1 MEFYTPRNIGPA
13 DQVLFDAD
21 GNAVGIQAAGS
32 SSQPVLGFNPTKHA
46 AIDSLVSGDGISVH
60 PNLWCDL
67 SAANLC
73 ADDGAVLDG
82 SGNARHAVR
91 GIALPTATMNAA
103 AGYFATAKGSGA
115 VQSTLDTALHLPS
128 INLDYDGGE
137 SALIVVTFK
146 AALPAADESMLGNA
160 ASSSSNGFR
169 LRIRTTG
176 YCDVGM
182 YSATGSVSSLSGNG
196 LTVLVDGSIHQF
208 AVLINGQTK
217 YRSMWEDGV
226 LTRGNIAQLATCD
239 TRESAGLHLG
249 ATQLNPSSAANTSA
263 ISFRRV
269 TIFRWGPTE
278 TVPDAADITTVVQRL
293 RNNPTRLTLQGDF

>member
-1 MEFYTPRNIGPA
+1 MAVTTNYLVTGNGITGSTA
-13 DQVLFDAD
+13 
-21 GNAVGIQAAGS
+21 NAVQA
-32 SSQPVLGFNPTKHA
+32 
-46 AIDSLVSGDGISVH
+46 LVSGDGIAVH
-60 PNLWCDL
+60 PALWCDL

-137 SALIVVTFK
+137 SALIVVAFK
-146 AALPAADESMLGNA
+146 AAAPAADESMLGNA

-169 LRIRTTG
+169 LRMRTTG
-176 YCDVGM
+176 YCDVGL
-182 YSATGSVSSLSGNG
+182 YSATGAVASLSGNS
-196 LTVLVDGSIHQF
+196 LTVMVDNALHQF

-226 LTRGNIAQLATCD
+226 LTRPNIAQLLACD

-249 ATQLNPSSAANTSA
+249 ATQLAPSSAANTA
-263 ISFRRV
+263 AVNFRRV
-269 TIFRWGPTE
+269 TIFRWGPSD
-278 TVPDAADITTVVQRL
+278 TVPDLASITPVVQRL
-293 RNNPTRLTLQGDF
+293 RNNIARLPVRGDF

>member
-1 MEFYTPRNIGPA
+1 MSGRGRSGGLT
-13 DQVLFDAD
+13 
-21 GNAVGIQAAGS
+21 NAQQRQIQ
-32 SSQPVLGFNPTKHA
+32 
-46 AIDSLVSGDGISVH
+46 SLVSGDGISVH

-73 ADDGAVLDG
+73 ADDDTVLDG

-103 AGYFATAKGSGA
+103 AGYFATAKGSGS
-115 VQSTLDTALHLPS
+115 VQSTLDTALHMPS

-137 SALIVVTFK
+137 SALIVVAFK
-146 AALPAADESMLGNA
+146 AAAPAADESMLGNA

-169 LRIRTTG
+169 LRIRSTG

-182 YSATGSVSSLSGNG
+182 YSATGAVASFSGNS
-196 LTVLVDGSIHQF
+196 LRVMADNALHQF

-226 LTRGNIAQLATCD
+226 LTRPDIAQLLTCD
-239 TRESAGLHLG
+239 TRESVGLHLG
-249 ATQLNPSSAANTSA
+249 TTQLAPSLAGNTSA

-269 TIFRWGPTE
+269 TIFRWGPSD
-278 TVPDAADITTVVQRL
+278 TVPDLASITPVVQRL
-293 RNNPTRLTLQGDF
+293 RNNIARLPVRGDF